1 MMMYC
6 KRQFIDLMVETR
18 HTDLQSGAKERRW
31 FTYHKFF
38 FFFFF
43 FLPAGQLYILGWPN
57 YLWMGWMADIE
68 QSISCVRLNRHP
80 DP

>member
-31 FTYHKFF
+31 FTYHISSFFSFF
-38 FFFFF
+38 FDFSY
-43 FLPAGQLYILGWPN
+43 PRRNSTYWAGRTTYGWGGWP
-57 YLWMGWMADIE
+57 I
-68 QSISCVRLNRHP
+68 LNKAFP
-80 DP
+80 A

>member
-18 HTDLQSGAKERRW
+18 HTDLQSGAKERSW

-43 FLPAGQLYILGWPN
+43 LFPTRGATLHTGLAELLMDGVDGRY
-57 YLWMGWMADIE
+57 
-68 QSISCVRLNRHP
+68 
-80 DP
+80 